1 MKELLIVDFFYR
13 FIIENAAG
21 WAEYFEDDSLLE
33 SAAYFDVLILK
44 KVLHAV
50 FSTLICG
57 WGWRTANL
65 VVILL
70 YLLNS
75 SAFKSW

>member
-1 MKELLIVDFFYR
+1 MKELLIVNFFYR

-33 SAAYFDVLILK
+33 SAGYFVVLILK

-50 FSTLICG
+50 YSTLICG
-57 WGWRTANL
+57 
-65 VVILL
+65 
-70 YLLNS
+70 
-75 SAFKSW
+75 